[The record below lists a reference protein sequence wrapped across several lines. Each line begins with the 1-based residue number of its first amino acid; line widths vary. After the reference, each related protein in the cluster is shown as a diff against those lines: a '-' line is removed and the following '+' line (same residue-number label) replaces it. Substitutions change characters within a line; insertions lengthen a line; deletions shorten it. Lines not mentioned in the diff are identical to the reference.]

1 MAVLRSQRKISDTEF
16 ENTFMRLYC
25 FSREETSSVPKRR
38 KRWLCTDIDLTMNK
52 IYRNIMEINECYFR
66 DRTDKQK
73 YINELSDSSVELL
86 LSLEKPL
93 MSLWNIQHYETKTM
107 VHWVTQINK
116 EIELLNLIHKTEI
129 GDKIMIIDWCAV
141 NSMRFL
147 NNMSALHRYTHSKVT
162 NAMGRYDDTE
172 GALLISLIDDAL
184 YSLISA
190 NRKIPT
196 TREEYIVRSKYISHS
211 ISCLKQLNRRMLAY
225 FNLMQYS
232 ERIMREWSDMLIEEL
247 NLLIGLQK
255 SDKSRFK
262 NLE

>member
-25 FSREETSSVPKRR
+25 FSREKTSPVAKRR
-38 KRWLCTDIDLTMNK
+38 KRWLCTNIDTTMNK

-66 DRTDKQK
+66 DRADKQK
-73 YINELSDSSVELL
+73 YINKLSDSSVELL

-116 EIELLNLIHKTEI
+116 EIDLLNLIHDTERS
-129 GDKIMIIDWCAV
+129 DKVMIIDWRAV
-141 NSMRFL
+141 HSMKFL
-147 NNMSALHRYTHSKVT
+147 NNMSVLHRYTHSKVT
-162 NAMGRYDDTE
+162 NAAVRYDETE
-172 GALLISLIDDAL
+172 GALLIDLIDDAFS
-184 YSLISA
+184 SLLIA

-196 TREEYIVRSKYISHS
+196 TKEEYIIRSKYISHS
-211 ISCLKQLNRRMLAY
+211 ISCLKQLNRRILAY

-232 ERIMREWSDMLIEEL
+232 ERVMREWSDMLIEEL

-255 SDKSRFK
+255 SDKSRFG